1 MPTPMPTPAPDS
13 APAAAAGAPQLWGRI
28 EGPARQDVVEVV
40 LLGPNNV
47 LHEALRV
54 RPDADGSWKAEGLA
68 PGRYQVQLAGG
79 AQQVLVTEP
88 RFVVVQ
94 LAEGASS
101 VEAETIQVLRAYEP

>member
-1 MPTPMPTPAPDS
+1 MPTPAPDS

-54 RPDADGSWKAEGLA
+54 RPEADGSWKAEGLA
-68 PGRYQVQLAGG
+68 PGRYQIQLAGD
-79 AQQVLVTEP
+79 ARRVLVTEP
-88 RFVVVQ
+88 RFAVVQ
-94 LAEGASS
+94 IPQGPGTI
-101 VEAETIQVLRAYEP
+101 EAETIQVLRAYEP